1 MSCLQP
7 RDKIRIDIMRS
18 TRVSVIIM
26 FLILLP
32 FLCSCSKEH
41 GSFSLSLS
49 SGGLF
54 VDQGNSSSVSV
65 TASRSGGFKKE
76 IALSVTGLPTGI
88 DADFAGSRVT
98 DTPSVLTL
106 TAATDAPIG
115 TYDLNITGKSGGV
128 SAVTS
133 LKLTVVS
140 GNNVATGVRLISEA
154 MEDASSTVLEHVAS
168 VMKERVISYGITN
181 VQVTPLGS
189 KRVEAKV
196 FGKFSDTQMRDIR
209 VLLGSRGRVE
219 FLKIIEAG
227 TAVDSMLV
235 PTSSTQEV
243 LYDSSGIPYIVE
255 SKTLLTSDSIAN
267 ASVFSSDSGAPLVR
281 LALSEAGAVRF
292 STLAQQSVVGDGIAI
307 AVDNVIRSVLYVSE
321 ALKSAASKGWEQIQS
336 SAVLNK
342 MPSINDARTMALI
355 IRGGEFP
362 VALKVM
368 TWTRF

>member
-1 MSCLQP
+1 M
-7 RDKIRIDIMRS
+7 KS
-18 TRVSVIIM
+18 TTVWVIIM
-26 FLILLP
+26 VLVLLP
-32 FLCSCSKEH
+32 LLFGCGKER

-54 VDQGNSSSVSV
+54 VNQGTSTSVSV
-65 TASRSGGFKKE
+65 TASRSDAFKKD
-76 IALSVTGLPTGI
+76 ITLSVTGVPTGV
-88 DADFAGSRVT
+88 DARFASNPVT
-98 DTPSVLTL
+98 DTPSVLTV
-106 TAATDAPIG
+106 TVANDAPVG
-115 TYDLNITGKSGGV
+115 TYDLKITGKSGGV
-128 SAVTS
+128 LAATS

-154 MEDASSTVLEHVAS
+154 MEDASGTVLAQVAS
-168 VMKERVISYGITN
+168 VMKERIISYGIPN

-219 FLKIIEAG
+219 FLKIIEVG
-227 TAVDSMLV
+227 NAVDSMLV

-255 SKTLLTSDSIAN
+255 SKALLTSDSIAN
-267 ASVFSSDSGAPLVR
+267 ASVFSSDSGTPLVR

-292 STLAQQSVVGDGIAI
+292 STLAQHWVVGDGIAI
-307 AVDNVIRSVLYVSE
+307 AVDNIICSVLYVTE

-342 MPSINDARTMALI
+342 MSSIDDARTMALI
-355 IRGGEFP
+355 VRSGEFP